1 MLTLSRPLSKIEPI
15 MSSPIAAFF
24 DLDNTI
30 IPGAAIERDYFL
42 LLWRHGVVGVHDF
55 FKSALWLMRKIPP
68 FSLDPL
74 RRHKPYLV
82 GKSVATIESQAQAF
96 FWEKVCPR
104 ISEHAR
110 SAIEAHRAENHHIV
124 LLTGSPDFLVEPLA
138 TFLKIEQVAAGRLE
152 RGDMVYTGHMIDPYP
167 YRDGKRVVAAQ
178 LATDKGYDLRQCYMY
193 GDSPG
198 DLPVLEAVGNPRVV
212 NPIRGMAR
220 IARRRGWPI
229 LRWR

>member
-1 MLTLSRPLSKIEPI
+1 
-15 MSSPIAAFF
+15 MSPRIAAFF

-30 IPGAAIERDYFL
+30 IPGPAIERDYFL
-42 LLWRHGVVGVHDF
+42 LLWRDGVVGARDLI
-55 FKSALWLMRKIPP
+55 KSALWLMRKIPP

-74 RRHKPYLV
+74 RGHKPYLA
-82 GKSVATIESQAQAF
+82 GKSVSVIESEAQGF

-104 ISEHAR
+104 ISERAR
-110 SAIEAHRAENHHIV
+110 RVIEEHRRQNHRVV

-138 TFLKIEQVAAGRLE
+138 TFLKIEQVAAGRLDRNGTE
-152 RGDMVYTGHMIDPYP
+152 YTGRMIDPYP
-167 YRDGKRVVAAQ
+167 YRLGKRLVAEQ
-178 LATDKGYDLRQCYMY
+178 LAAEHGFDLRHCYMY

-198 DLPVLEAVGNPRVV
+198 DLPVLEAVGHPRVV

-229 LRWR
+229 LHWR

>member
-1 MLTLSRPLSKIEPI
+1 
-15 MSSPIAAFF
+15 MSPRIAAFF

-30 IPGAAIERDYFL
+30 IPGPAIERDYFL
-42 LLWRHGVVGVHDF
+42 LLWQQGVVGLRDF
-55 FKSALWLMRKIPP
+55 TRSALWLLRKIPP

-74 RRHKPYLV
+74 RGHKPYLA
-82 GKSVATIESQAQAF
+82 GKSVSVIESQAQGF

-110 SAIEAHRAENHHIV
+110 RAIEEHRRQNHRVV

-138 TFLKIEQVAAGRLE
+138 IFLKIEQVAAGRLHRNGTE
-152 RGDMVYTGHMIDPYP
+152 YTGRMIDPYP
-167 YRDGKRVVAAQ
+167 YRQGKRLVAEQ
-178 LATDKGYDLRQCYMY
+178 LAAEQGFDLRHCYMY

-198 DLPVLEAVGNPRVV
+198 DLPVLEAVGHPRVV

-220 IARRRGWPI
+220 IARRRGWPV
-229 LRWR
+229 LHWR

>member
-1 MLTLSRPLSKIEPI
+1 MLTLSRLLSRIESI
-15 MSSPIAAFF
+15 MPNQIAAFF

-30 IPGAAIERDYFL
+30 IPGPAIERDYFL
-42 LLWRHGVVGVHDF
+42 LLWRQGVVGARDF
-55 FKSALWLMRKIPP
+55 LKSALWLMRKTPP

-74 RRHKPYLV
+74 RQHKPYLE

-110 SAIEAHRAENHHIV
+110 KAIEAHRAENHHIV

-138 TFLKIEQVAAGRLE
+138 TFLKIEQVAAGRLD
-152 RGDMVYTGHMIDPYP
+152 RNGLVYTGHMIDPYP
-167 YRDGKRVVAAQ
+167 YRDGKRVVAEQ
-178 LATDKGYDLRQCYMY
+178 LAAHHGLDLRQCYMY

-220 IARRRGWPI
+220 VARRRGWPI